1 MLKSLDTITGTT
13 STVSILSRTVRWHD
27 DNYVDS
33 GHFVANGKVARLS
46 PTPDNFFNEAQITRQ
61 MQALCISAAEVSST
75 CGSNCKAVMF

>member
-13 STVSILSRTVRWHD
+13 STVSILSRTVRWRDFHQP
-27 DNYVDS
+27 
-33 GHFVANGKVARLS
+33 RII
-46 PTPDNFFNEAQITRQ
+46 FFYEAQITRQ